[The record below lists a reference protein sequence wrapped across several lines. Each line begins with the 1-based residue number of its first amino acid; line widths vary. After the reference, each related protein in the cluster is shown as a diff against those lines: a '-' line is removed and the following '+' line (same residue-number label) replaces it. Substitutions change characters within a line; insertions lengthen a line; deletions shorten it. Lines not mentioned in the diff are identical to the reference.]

1 MDFIEGLPERNGCTN
16 LMVITDRLSKDVVLI
31 PLENI
36 GAENVAS
43 NFLKH
48 VVAYHW
54 LPDAIVSDRG
64 TQFVSHFWAI
74 LTQMMGIKRRLS
86 TSWHPQTDGSTE
98 RMNSTVEAYLRAY
111 VSWNQDDWVKWLPMA
126 AIAIKR
132 REARSTKVS
141 PFFLQ
146 HGYNVDP
153 LQLDISQGPNR
164 EDLTA
169 EARTDYDKSRA
180 IVEKFQQVFDF
191 AQANMAEA
199 QQEQERQ
206 ANRHRHE
213 QPTLR
218 VNDKV
223 WLSYRRQLTNHR
235 PSRKLD
241 WKNAKYTVTEIIDSH
256 SVRLNTPPGINNV
269 FHVDRLRLASSDPF
283 PSQSNDDAQPDPVLV
298 NGEAESEVEKIM
310 AEVIYRN
317 KLFYEVK
324 WSGYVLTTFEPAEN
338 LKDNVALD
346 EWEEFTAPYRRGRR
360 KELPASFR
368 RGDEHL
374 FQRNVSGGVL

>member
-1 MDFIEGLPERNGCTN
+1 
-16 LMVITDRLSKDVVLI
+16 
-31 PLENI
+31 
-36 GAENVAS
+36 
-43 NFLKH
+43 
-48 VVAYHW
+48 
-54 LPDAIVSDRG
+54 
-64 TQFVSHFWAI
+64 
-74 LTQMMGIKRRLS
+74 
-86 TSWHPQTDGSTE
+86 
-98 RMNSTVEAYLRAY
+98 
-111 VSWNQDDWVKWLPMA
+111 
-126 AIAIKR
+126 
-132 REARSTKVS
+132 
-141 PFFLQ
+141 
-146 HGYNVDP
+146 
-153 LQLDISQGPNR
+153 
-164 EDLTA
+164 
-169 EARTDYDKSRA
+169 
-180 IVEKFQQVFDF
+180 
-191 AQANMAEA
+191 MAEA